1 MPAKKRTACNP
12 RKGRLTFLESP
23 EQGPI
28 HEYGAAPSKADN
40 PICVPTKLLDDNAA
54 TSWVSPQFDQ
64 AAELHFPARRRLRH
78 TSSNNTLQ
86 SRPGDTS
93 RNTLRVATRK
103 QSVCKF
109 PSLSF
114 THQNTTSVIQ
124 TQSFCARR
132 QRQPKQKVILQTP
145 VLKSPPERT
154 CDKTVSPPDI
164 KTPDAS
170 PTKNTSLAPATADL
184 PTPVSRKEI
193 AQGAANTPQG
203 NGQVLA
209 EDTPEHEYGVRVTWR
224 RRKGLMKYLKS
235 RGRLESSQIQVKL

>member
-12 RKGRLTFLESP
+12 RKGRLIFLESP
-23 EQGPI
+23 QKGSI
-28 HEYGAAPSKADN
+28 HEYGTAPPKAEN
-40 PICVPTKLLDDNAA
+40 PICVPTKALGDNAS

-64 AAELHFPARRRLRH
+64 TVELHFPARRRLRH
-78 TSSNNTLQ
+78 TSSNTTLQ

-93 RNTLRVATRK
+93 RNALRLPTRK

-114 THQNTTSVIQ
+114 TSQNTTSVIQ

-132 QRQPKQKVILQTP
+132 RPKQKLVLQTSMP
-145 VLKSPPERT
+145 ESPPQRSFDNT
-154 CDKTVSPPDI
+154 ASPPDI

-170 PTKNTSLAPATADL
+170 PAQTTMLAPATAGL
-184 PTPVSRKEI
+184 PTPVSRKDTT
-193 AQGAANTPQG
+193 QDAANTPQG
-203 NGQVLA
+203 NVQVLA

-224 RRKGLMKYLKS
+224 RRQGLMKYLES
-235 RGRLESSQIQVKL
+235 RGRLQNSQVQVKL